1 MVSDIFDEIYR
12 MQEEMDRMFNE
23 FMYPSR
29 QLVPRSAGEEVKPE
43 VPSVRKAIVDVQ
55 ETDKDIIVTAEL
67 PGVEREDIE
76 LNATTERLEIQV
88 KKKEEQ
94 KEEKEGYHVYG
105 SRYIGCYRNV
115 SLPAAVDPE
124 KVKATHKNGVLE
136 VVLPKKESSKPNSI
150 TID

>member
-29 QLVPRSAGEEVKPE
+29 QLVPRSEGEEVKPE
-43 VPSVRKAIVDVQ
+43 VPSVRKALVDVQ

-67 PGVEREDIE
+67 PGVEREDIQ

-94 KEEKEGYHVYG
+94 KEEKEGYRMYG
-105 SRYIGCYRNV
+105 SRYTGYYRSV
-115 SLPAAVDPE
+115 PLPAAVDPE

-136 VVLPKKESSKPNSI
+136 VILPKKEPSKPNSA